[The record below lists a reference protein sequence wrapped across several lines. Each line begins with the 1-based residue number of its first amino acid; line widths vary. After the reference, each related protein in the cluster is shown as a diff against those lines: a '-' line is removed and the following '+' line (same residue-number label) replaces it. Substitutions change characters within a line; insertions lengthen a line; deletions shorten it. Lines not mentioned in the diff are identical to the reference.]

1 MSQLI
6 KSIQIHMIKNIK
18 KKIKYFDVS
27 LRDGLQS
34 QNRIYTLNEKKDL
47 LHKIIDIYKPQSIEI
62 GSLVS
67 SKVLPQMDKSIE
79 LYKYAESLNKNIDFY
94 LLIPNEKKL
103 QDSIKDNVKNISLIS
118 SFSNSFQLKNIKRS
132 LYDTKK
138 DLLKINNII
147 LQQNHIK
154 NVKLYLSCFNDCPL
168 EKKIENSIIYDEIKF
183 YHQYTNFNELCL
195 SDTTG
200 NLDINNFEIL
210 KDNILT
216 IIPKEKISLH
226 LHVNEENKENTKKIL
241 NYAFLQGIYKL
252 DISCLEDGGCSM
264 TLDSSK
270 LKGNLHYDLVKDI

>member
-168 EKKIENSIIYDEIKF
+168 EKKNRK
-183 YHQYTNFNELCL
+183 
-195 SDTTG
+195 
-200 NLDINNFEIL
+200 
-210 KDNILT
+210 
-216 IIPKEKISLH
+216 
-226 LHVNEENKENTKKIL
+226 
-241 NYAFLQGIYKL
+241 
-252 DISCLEDGGCSM
+252 
-264 TLDSSK
+264 
-270 LKGNLHYDLVKDI
+270 